1 MCYAS
6 CAILFSVCVFE
17 CVFVC
22 YPSRIF
28 MYNNCDFGIDWMRWI
43 KWICLF
49 VFCLFV
55 YLSWIH
61 FHLVTYNRRS
71 RSSLSASLV
80 NESVSVYSS
89 RFRRQHG
96 GLSSSSS
103 SLQCSNSSLWCSSNM
118 RLGKRVSHPLQL
130 LSQMYRALRM
140 VQRKFKKN
148 RENMDKISTM
158 LITYDNLLHC

>member
-1 MCYAS
+1 
-6 CAILFSVCVFE
+6 
-17 CVFVC
+17 
-22 YPSRIF
+22 

-61 FHLVTYNRRS
+61 FHLMTYNRRS

-130 LSQMYRALRM
+130 LSDTYRVLRM
-140 VQRKFKKN
+140 IQRKNSRKIEKKY
-148 RENMDKISTM
+148 E
-158 LITYDNLLHC
+158 